1 MAGNGKTRGE
11 ILPEGKA
18 VKKKKEINVFI
29 VGGGGIGKELARHL
43 SMDGCLVTVID
54 KNLDVVNELG
64 NSLDVICFRG
74 NGAAYATLSELDAG
88 NADIFISVTDS
99 DELNILS
106 CLTAHMLGAKHTI
119 ARVRNVDYA
128 NQASFYRDRLG
139 LSMTLNPEM
148 AAASEINRLLR
159 FPSATRVE
167 VFAKGRAELIEMI
180 IQEGNTIIGKSLVEI
195 SQNMGINLLIC
206 AAVRDEEIVIPNGN
220 FVIHEGDVLYIT
232 GAANEFNRALRK
244 MKVPF
249 RPLDSV
255 LIAGGGRIAYYLACA
270 LEREGSRVTVVEK
283 NHEVALT
290 MADNL
295 PGVSVI
301 YDDALNYFD
310 AMSDTDIGYTDAFVL
325 LTENDE
331 FNLVAS
337 MYGVTRNI
345 PKVIT
350 RLNASTQSTLKALL
364 NDGRICSVSKEDAG
378 INSILGYVRSLMD
391 AEGKENIE
399 SLYRLMDGKIEV
411 IEFKVNAENA
421 HLDVPLKNLKLKP
434 GTLIACII
442 RGTKPIIPRGD
453 DVLKENDSVLIVSI
467 DNQIVRLRDIYME

>member
-1 MAGNGKTRGE
+1 MR
-11 ILPEGKA
+11 
-18 VKKKKEINVFI
+18 KKKDINVFI

-43 SMDGCLVTVID
+43 SMDGCKVTVID
-54 KNLDVVNELG
+54 KDLNVVNELG
-64 NSLDVICFRG
+64 NSMDVICFQG
-74 NGAAYATLSELDAG
+74 NGAAYAILSELDAG
-88 NADIFISVTDS
+88 NADIFIAVSDS

-106 CLTAHMLGAKHTI
+106 CLTAHMLGAKHTV

-128 NQASFYRDRLG
+128 NQTSFYRDRLG

-180 IQEGNTIIGKSLVEI
+180 IQEDNTIIGKSLIEI
-195 SQNMGINLLIC
+195 RQNMGINLLIC
-206 AAVRDEEIVIPNGN
+206 AVVRDDEIVIPNGN
-220 FVIHEGDVLYIT
+220 FVIHEGDVLYLT
-232 GAANEFNRALRK
+232 GAASEFNRAFKK

-249 RPLDSV
+249 KPLDCV
-255 LIAGGGRIAYYLACA
+255 LIAGGGRLAYYLAKA
-270 LEREGSRVTVVEK
+270 LEREGAGVTVVEK
-283 NHEVALT
+283 NHEVALH
-290 MADNL
+290 MAGNL
-295 PGVSVI
+295 SGVSVI

-310 AMSDTDIGYTDAFVL
+310 SMSESDIRHTDAFVL

-350 RLNASTQSTLKALL
+350 RLNGNTQYKLKALL
-364 NDGRICSVSKEDAG
+364 NDGRICSVSKEEAG

-411 IEFKVNAENA
+411 IEFKVNANHE
-421 HLDVPLKNLKLKP
+421 HLEVPLKDLKLKP

-442 RGTKPIIPRGD
+442 RGTKTIIPGGD
-453 DVLKENDSVLIVSI
+453 DVLKEKDSVLVVTI
-467 DNQIVRLRDIYME
+467 DNQVVRLKDIYKG